1 MKVVILM
8 GGNSK
13 ERQVSLQS
21 GNAIFRACKQIG
33 YDTSIIDM
41 TDHID
46 YYFYKILIKMQNAK
60 TNANPM
66 PF

>member
-21 GNAIFRACKQIG
+21 GNAIFE
-33 YDTSIIDM
+33 S
-41 TDHID
+41 
-46 YYFYKILIKMQNAK
+46 MQ
-60 TNANPM
+60 TLRL
-66 PF
+66 

>member
-1 MKVVILM
+1 M

-21 GNAIFRACKQIG
+21 GNAIFRACKHLG

-41 TDHID
+41 TEHID
-46 YYFYKILIKMQNAK
+46 HYLNELKKYDLVFIGLNNGRYVRTII
-60 TNANPM
+60 
-66 PF
+66 

>member
-21 GNAIFRACKQIG
+21 GNAVFRACKQIG
-33 YDTSIIDM
+33 YDTSIID
-41 TDHID
+41 TTFDFSERLKTHD
-46 YYFYKILIKMQNAK
+46 NYF
-60 TNANPM
+60 
-66 PF
+66 